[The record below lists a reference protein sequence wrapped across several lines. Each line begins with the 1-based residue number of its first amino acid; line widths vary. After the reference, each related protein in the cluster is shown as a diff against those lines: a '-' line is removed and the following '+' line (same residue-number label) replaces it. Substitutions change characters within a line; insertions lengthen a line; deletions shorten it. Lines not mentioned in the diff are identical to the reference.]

1 MNSKEYTEQDILQ
14 IKDISEIKNDVSY
27 LKLSMNDI
35 KITER
40 DHYSDLKER
49 LEKINNSTLS
59 LRHDVDI
66 ANSKNIEQDF
76 ILKEHA
82 IRLSTIEKREIKQS
96 TIFGAILGI
105 IKNIGFSNIILI
117 IIAVLYFFAHFTYKI
132 I

>member
-27 LKLSMNDI
+27 LKLGMNDI
-35 KITER
+35 KLTER

-49 LEKINNSTLS
+49 LENINNSTLS

-76 ILKEHA
+76 ILKDHD
-82 IRLSTIEKREIKQS
+82 IRLKVIEKTEIKQS
-96 TIFGAILGI
+96 TIFGAVLGI
-105 IKNIGFSNIILI
+105 IRNIGFSNIILI
-117 IIAVLYFFAHFTYKI
+117 IIAILYFFAHFTYKI